1 MIMRNLFLIVTICT
15 ICANA
20 FAQIGPNLYY
30 IEFTDK
36 NNTPY
41 SLDNPLEYLSQRA
54 IDRRQAQNIAI
65 DSLDLPV
72 NPSYIAAL
80 QGLGLEIVNPTKW
93 LNGTTVRTDNYN
105 LIRQAHNL
113 PFVKSTP
120 RFEIDT
126 VETAKK
132 VNKAMMVA
140 GNSPSTNILAPK
152 YTDSEY
158 GLSYNQI
165 ALHNGHIIHSEGFK
179 GEGMLIA
186 VTDGGFTNADQMR
199 SLEYLRNSGR
209 IVATR
214 DFAYDG
220 ITVYDHHEHG
230 SMVLSIM
237 AGYLP
242 GEYIGCAP
250 EASYLLITSES
261 NDYEEIVEEF
271 NWVSA
276 IEYADSMGADLANVS
291 LGYVDFDS
299 QRYNHSADD
308 MDGHTNPSSIAAT
321 IAASRGMMIVVAA
334 GNSGQDENEHIWIGA
349 PSDAYDIVTVGAID
363 VNQNYAPFS
372 SHGFIDG
379 NRIKPDIVSVGW
391 DAYADYINDSIAPG
405 SGTSF
410 ATPLTTGLIACFW
423 QKFHEKSS
431 AEIREALFS
440 AARPTVPTWEEDPT
454 PQMGTP
460 NILTGRGYVDFSL
473 ASEILT
479 GTKNLANDCNISI
492 YPNPTSNEITIC
504 LDNIQNAELN
514 IFSIDGRLLDYR
526 KNVGKELKY
535 DLSHYAKGEY
545 IISICAGNKV
555 VASQTIIKQ

>member
-1 MIMRNLFLIVTICT
+1 MKKTLLIATLIAFCT
-15 ICANA
+15 GA
-20 FAQIGPNLYY
+20 FAQIGPDLYF

-80 QGLGLEIVNPTKW
+80 QELGLEIVNPTKW
-93 LNGTTVRTDNYN
+93 LNGTTVRTNNYN
-105 LIRQAHNL
+105 LVLQARNL

-120 RFEIDT
+120 KFEIDT

-132 VNKAMMVA
+132 VAKSMMVTE
-140 GNSPSTNILAPK
+140 NRPSTNIIAPK

-165 ALHNGHIIHSEGFK
+165 ALHNGHLLHAEGFK

-214 DFAYDG
+214 DFAYNG
-220 ITVYDHHEHG
+220 STVYDHHVHG

-250 EASYLLITSES
+250 EADYILITSECD
-261 NDYEEIVEEF
+261 DYEEIIEEF

-299 QRYNHSADD
+299 ERYNHSRDD
-308 MDGHTNPSSIAAT
+308 MDGHTNPSSIGAN

-334 GNSGQDENEHIWIGA
+334 GNSGQYENGHVWIGA

-363 VNQNYAPFS
+363 VYEDCAPFS
-372 SHGFIDG
+372 SYGFVEE
-379 NRIKPDIVSVGW
+379 NRIKPDIASVGW
-391 DAYADYINDSIAPG
+391 DTYVDYVNDSIDVG

-410 ATPLTTGLIACFW
+410 ATPLSTGLIACFW
-423 QKFHEKSS
+423 QKFRDKTST
-431 AEIREALFS
+431 EIREALFA
-440 AARPTVPTWEEDPT
+440 AARPTVPTWDEDT
-454 PQMGTP
+454 TLTTGTP
-460 NILTGRGYVDFSL
+460 NIFTGRGIVDFEVASNL
-473 ASEILT
+473 LSEITEAHAPFGIEL
-479 GTKNLANDCNISI
+479 
-492 YPNPTSNEITIC
+492 YPNPTSDIVTI
-504 LDNIQNAELN
+504 NLN
-514 IFSIDGRLLDYR
+514 SDKKAQLSIFSSDGRLIDYK
-526 KNVGKELKY
+526 KNVSHEAKYNFAKYPAGKY
-535 DLSHYAKGEY
+535 IVSLS
-545 IISICAGNKV
+545 IDNKV
-555 VASQTIIKQ
+555 VFSQTVIKQ

>member
-1 MIMRNLFLIVTICT
+1 MKKTLLIATLIAFCT
-15 ICANA
+15 GT
-20 FAQIGPNLYY
+20 FAQIGPDLYF

-80 QGLGLEIVNPTKW
+80 QELGLEIVNPTKW
-93 LNGTTVRTDNYN
+93 LNGTTVRTNDYN
-105 LIRQAHNL
+105 LVLQAHNL

-132 VNKAMMVA
+132 VAKSMMVTE
-140 GNSPSTNILAPK
+140 NRPSTNIIAPK

-158 GLSYNQI
+158 GYSYNQI
-165 ALHNGHIIHSEGFK
+165 ALHNGHLLHAEGFK

-209 IVATR
+209 IIATR
-214 DFAYDG
+214 DFAYNG
-220 ITVYDHHEHG
+220 STVYDHHVHG

-250 EASYLLITSES
+250 EADYILITSECD
-261 NDYEEIVEEF
+261 DYEEIIEEF

-276 IEYADSMGADLANVS
+276 IEYADSMGADLTNVS

-299 QRYNHSADD
+299 ERYNHSRDD
-308 MDGHTNPSSIAAT
+308 MDGHTNPSSIGAN

-334 GNSGQDENEHIWIGA
+334 GNSGQYENGHVWIGA

-363 VNQNYAPFS
+363 VNQNSAPFS
-372 SHGFIDG
+372 SYGFVEE
-379 NRIKPDIVSVGW
+379 NRIKPDIASVGW
-391 DAYADYINDSIAPG
+391 DTYVDYVNDSIDIG

-423 QKFHEKSS
+423 QKFHDKTS

-440 AARPTVPTWEEDPT
+440 AARPTNPIMEEDT
-454 PQMGTP
+454 TLTTGTP
-460 NILTGRGYVDFSL
+460 NIFTGRGIVDFEV
-473 ASEILT
+473 AS
-479 GTKNLANDCNISI
+479 NLLSKITEDHATFGIEL
-492 YPNPTSNEITIC
+492 YPNPTSDIVTI
-504 LDNIQNAELN
+504 NLN
-514 IFSIDGRLLDYR
+514 SDKKAQLSIFSSDGRLLDYK
-526 KNVGKELKY
+526 KNILHEAKYNFANYPAGKY
-535 DLSHYAKGEY
+535 IVSLS
-545 IISICAGNKV
+545 IDNKV
-555 VASQTIIKQ
+555 VFSQTVIKQ

>member
-1 MIMRNLFLIVTICT
+1 MKKTLLIATLIALCT
-15 ICANA
+15 GA
-20 FAQIGPNLYY
+20 FAQIGPDLYF

-54 IDRRQAQNIAI
+54 IERRQAQNIAI

-80 QGLGLEIVNPTKW
+80 QELGLEIVNPTKW
-93 LNGTTVRTDNYN
+93 LNGTTVRTNDYN
-105 LIRQAHNL
+105 LVLQARNL

-132 VNKAMMVA
+132 VGKAMMVTE
-140 GNSPSTNILAPK
+140 NRPSTNIIAPK

-165 ALHNGHIIHSEGFK
+165 ALHNGHLLHAEGFK

-214 DFAYDG
+214 DFAYNG
-220 ITVYDHHEHG
+220 STVYGHHVHG

-250 EASYLLITSES
+250 EADYILITSECD
-261 NDYEEIVEEF
+261 DYEEIIEEF

-299 QRYNHSADD
+299 ERYNHSRED
-308 MDGHTNPSSIAAT
+308 MDGHTNPSSIGAN

-334 GNSGQDENEHIWIGA
+334 GNSGQDENGHVWIGA

-363 VNQNYAPFS
+363 VYEDCAPFS
-372 SHGFIDG
+372 SYGFVEE
-379 NRIKPDIVSVGW
+379 NRIKPDIASVGW
-391 DAYADYINDSIAPG
+391 NTYVDYVNDSIDVG

-410 ATPLTTGLIACFW
+410 ATPLSTGLIACFW
-423 QKFHEKSS
+423 QKFRDKTST
-431 AEIREALFS
+431 EIREALFA
-440 AARPTVPTWEEDPT
+440 AARPTVPTWDEDT
-454 PQMGTP
+454 TLTTGTP
-460 NILTGRGYVDFSL
+460 NIFTGRGIVDFEVASNL
-473 ASEILT
+473 LSEITEAHAPFGIEL
-479 GTKNLANDCNISI
+479 
-492 YPNPTSNEITIC
+492 YPNPTSDIVTI
-504 LDNIQNAELN
+504 NLN
-514 IFSIDGRLLDYR
+514 SDKKAQLSIFSSDGRLLDYK
-526 KNVGKELKY
+526 KNISHEAKYNFAKYPAGKY
-535 DLSHYAKGEY
+535 IVSLS
-545 IISICAGNKV
+545 IDNKV
-555 VASQTIIKQ
+555 VFSQTVIKQ

>member
-1 MIMRNLFLIVTICT
+1 
-15 ICANA
+15 
-20 FAQIGPNLYY
+20 
-30 IEFTDK
+30 
-36 NNTPY
+36 
-41 SLDNPLEYLSQRA
+41 YLSQRA

-80 QGLGLEIVNPTKW
+80 QELGLEIVNPTKW
-93 LNGTTVRTDNYN
+93 LNGTTVRTNDYN
-105 LIRQAHNL
+105 LVLQARNL

-132 VNKAMMVA
+132 VAKSMMVT
-140 GNSPSTNILAPK
+140 GNRPNTNILAPK
-152 YTDSEY
+152 YSDSEY
-158 GLSYNQI
+158 GYSYNQI
-165 ALHNGHIIHSEGFK
+165 ALHNGHLLHAEGYK

-186 VTDGGFTNADQMR
+186 VTDGGFTNADRMR

-214 DFAYDG
+214 DFAYG
-220 ITVYDHHEHG
+220 NSSVYGHHAHG

-250 EASYLLITSES
+250 EAEYILITSECD
-261 NDYEEIVEEF
+261 DYEEIIEEF

-299 QRYNHSADD
+299 ERYNHSRED
-308 MDGHTNPSSIAAT
+308 MDGHTNPSSIGAN

-334 GNSGQDENEHIWIGA
+334 GNSGQDENGHVWIGA

-363 VNQNYAPFS
+363 VYEDCAPFS
-372 SHGFIDG
+372 SYGFVEE
-379 NRIKPDIVSVGW
+379 NRIKPDIASVGW
-391 DAYADYINDSIAPG
+391 NTYVDYVNDSIDVG

-410 ATPLTTGLIACFW
+410 ATPLSTGLIACFW
-423 QKFHEKSS
+423 QKFHDKTS
-431 AEIREALFS
+431 AEIRETLFS
-440 AARPTVPTWEEDPT
+440 ATRPTNPIWDEDT
-454 PQMGTP
+454 TLTTGTP
-460 NILTGRGYVDFSL
+460 NIFTGRGIVDFEV
-473 ASEILT
+473 ASNLLT
-479 GTKNLANDCNISI
+479 EKTENHASFGIEL
-492 YPNPTSNEITIC
+492 YPNPTSDIVTI
-504 LDNIQNAELN
+504 NLN
-514 IFSIDGRLLDYR
+514 SDKKAQLSIFSTDGRLLDYK
-526 KNVGKELKY
+526 KNVSHEAKYNFAKYPAGK
-535 DLSHYAKGEY
+535 Y
-545 IISICAGNKV
+545 IVCISIDKQIV
-555 VASQTIIKQ
+555 FSQTVIKQ

>member
-1 MIMRNLFLIVTICT
+1 MKKTLLIATLIALCT
-15 ICANA
+15 GA
-20 FAQIGPNLYY
+20 FAQIGPDLYF

-41 SLDNPLEYLSQRA
+41 SLDNPQEYLSQRA
-54 IDRRQAQNIAI
+54 IDRRQTQNIAI

-80 QGLGLEIVNPTKW
+80 QELGLEIVNPTKW
-93 LNGTTVRTDNYN
+93 LNGTTVRTNDYN
-105 LIRQAHNL
+105 LVLQARNL

-132 VNKAMMVA
+132 VAKSMMVTE
-140 GNSPSTNILAPK
+140 NRQSTNIIAPK

-165 ALHNGHIIHSEGFK
+165 ALHNGHLLHAEGFK

-214 DFAYDG
+214 DFAYNG
-220 ITVYDHHEHG
+220 STVYGHHVHG

-250 EASYLLITSES
+250 EADYILITSECD
-261 NDYEEIVEEF
+261 DYEEIIEEF

-299 QRYNHSADD
+299 ERYNHSRED
-308 MDGHTNPSSIAAT
+308 MDGHTNPSSIGAN

-334 GNSGQDENEHIWIGA
+334 GNNGQYENGHVWIGA

-363 VNQNYAPFS
+363 VNQNSAPFS
-372 SHGFIDG
+372 SHGFVEG
-379 NRIKPDIVSVGW
+379 NRIKPDIASVGW
-391 DAYADYINDSIAPG
+391 DTYVDYVNDSIDVG

-410 ATPLTTGLIACFW
+410 ATPLSTGLIACFW
-423 QKFHEKSS
+423 QKFRDKTST
-431 AEIREALFS
+431 EIREALFA
-440 AARPTVPTWEEDPT
+440 AARPTVPTWDEDIT
-454 PQMGTP
+454 LTTGTP
-460 NILTGRGYVDFSL
+460 NIHTGRGIVDFEVASNL
-473 ASEILT
+473 LSEITEAHAPFGIEL
-479 GTKNLANDCNISI
+479 
-492 YPNPTSNEITIC
+492 YPNPTSDIVTI
-504 LDNIQNAELN
+504 NLN
-514 IFSIDGRLLDYR
+514 SDKKAQLSIFSSNGRLLDYK
-526 KNVGKELKY
+526 KNVSHEAKYNFAKYPAGKY
-535 DLSHYAKGEY
+535 IVSLS
-545 IISICAGNKV
+545 IDNKV
-555 VASQTIIKQ
+555 VFSQTVIKQ

>member
-1 MIMRNLFLIVTICT
+1 MKKNLLIATLIALCT
-15 ICANA
+15 GA
-20 FAQIGPNLYY
+20 FAQIGPDLYF

-41 SLDNPLEYLSQRA
+41 SLDNPQEYLSQRA

-72 NPSYIAAL
+72 NPSYIVAL
-80 QGLGLEIVNPTKW
+80 QELGLEIVNPTKW
-93 LNGTTVRTDNYN
+93 LNGTTVRTNDYN
-105 LIRQAHNL
+105 LVLQARNL

-132 VNKAMMVA
+132 VAKSMMVTE
-140 GNSPSTNILAPK
+140 NRLSTNIIAPK

-165 ALHNGHIIHSEGFK
+165 ALHNGHLLHAEGFK

-214 DFAYDG
+214 DFAYNG
-220 ITVYDHHEHG
+220 STVYGHHVHG

-250 EASYLLITSES
+250 EADYILITSECD
-261 NDYEEIVEEF
+261 DYEEIIEEF

-276 IEYADSMGADLANVS
+276 VEYADSMGADLANVS

-299 QRYNHSADD
+299 ERYNHSRED
-308 MDGHTNPSSIAAT
+308 MDGHTNPSSIGAN

-334 GNSGQDENEHIWIGA
+334 GNSGQDENGHVWIGA

-363 VNQNYAPFS
+363 VYEDCAPFS
-372 SHGFIDG
+372 SYGFVEE
-379 NRIKPDIVSVGW
+379 NRIKPDIASVGW
-391 DAYADYINDSIAPG
+391 NTYVDYVNDSIDIG

-410 ATPLTTGLIACFW
+410 ATPLSTGLIACFW
-423 QKFHEKSS
+423 QKFHDKTS
-431 AEIREALFS
+431 AEIRETLFS
-440 AARPTVPTWEEDPT
+440 ATRPTNPIWDEDT
-454 PQMGTP
+454 TLTTGTP
-460 NILTGRGYVDFSL
+460 NIFTGRGIVDFEVASNL
-473 ASEILT
+473 LSEITEAHAPFGIEL
-479 GTKNLANDCNISI
+479 
-492 YPNPTSNEITIC
+492 YPNPTSDIVTIN
-504 LDNIQNAELN
+504 LNSDKNAQLS
-514 IFSIDGRLLDYR
+514 IFSTDGRLLDYK
-526 KNVGKELKY
+526 KNISHEAKYNFAKYPAGK
-535 DLSHYAKGEY
+535 Y
-545 IISICAGNKV
+545 IVCISIDKQIV
-555 VASQTIIKQ
+555 FSQTVIKQ

>member
-1 MIMRNLFLIVTICT
+1 MKKTLLIATLIALCT
-15 ICANA
+15 GA
-20 FAQIGPNLYY
+20 FAQIGPDLYF

-41 SLDNPLEYLSQRA
+41 SLNNPLEYLSQRA
-54 IDRRQAQNIAI
+54 IERRQAQNIAI

-80 QGLGLEIVNPTKW
+80 QELGLEIVNPTKW

-105 LIRQAHNL
+105 LVLQARNL

-132 VNKAMMVA
+132 VGKSMMVTE
-140 GNSPSTNILAPK
+140 NRPSTNIIAPK

-165 ALHNGHIIHSEGFK
+165 ALHNGHLLHAEGFR

-199 SLEYLRNSGR
+199 SLEHLRNSGR

-214 DFAYDG
+214 DFAYNG
-220 ITVYDHHEHG
+220 STVYDHHVHG

-250 EASYLLITSES
+250 EADYILITSES
-261 NDYEEIVEEF
+261 DDYEEIVEEF

-299 QRYNHSADD
+299 ERYNHSRND

-334 GNSGQDENEHIWIGA
+334 GNSGQDENGHVWIGA

-363 VNQNYAPFS
+363 VHEDCAPFS
-372 SHGFIDG
+372 SYGFVEA
-379 NRIKPDIVSVGW
+379 NRIKPDIASVGW
-391 DAYADYINDSIAPG
+391 DTYVDYVNDSIAVG

-410 ATPLTTGLIACFW
+410 ATPLSTGLIACFW
-423 QKFHEKSS
+423 QKFHDKTSV
-431 AEIREALFS
+431 EIREALFS
-440 AARPTVPTWEEDPT
+440 ATRPTNPIWDEDT
-454 PQMGTP
+454 TLITGTP
-460 NILTGRGYVDFSL
+460 NIFTGRGIVDFEV
-473 ASEILT
+473 AS
-479 GTKNLANDCNISI
+479 NLLSKITEDHATFGIEL
-492 YPNPTSNEITIC
+492 YPNPTSDIITI
-504 LDNIQNAELN
+504 NLN
-514 IFSIDGRLLDYR
+514 SDKKAQMSIFSSDGRLLDYK
-526 KNVGKELKY
+526 KNVSHEAKYNFAKYPAGK
-535 DLSHYAKGEY
+535 Y
-545 IISICAGNKV
+545 IVSISIDKQIV
-555 VASQTIIKQ
+555 FSQTVIKQ

>member
-1 MIMRNLFLIVTICT
+1 MKKTLLIATLIALCT
-15 ICANA
+15 GA
-20 FAQIGPNLYY
+20 FAQIGPDLYF

-41 SLDNPLEYLSQRA
+41 SLDNPQEYLSQRA
-54 IDRRQAQNIAI
+54 IDRRQTQNIAI

-80 QGLGLEIVNPTKW
+80 QELGLEIVNPTKW
-93 LNGTTVRTDNYN
+93 LNGTTVRTNDYN
-105 LIRQAHNL
+105 LVLQARNL

-132 VNKAMMVA
+132 VAKSMMVTE
-140 GNSPSTNILAPK
+140 NRPSTNIIAPK

-165 ALHNGHIIHSEGFK
+165 ALHNGHLLHAEGFK

-214 DFAYDG
+214 DFAYNG
-220 ITVYDHHEHG
+220 STVYGHHVHG

-250 EASYLLITSES
+250 EADYILITSECD
-261 NDYEEIVEEF
+261 DYEEIIEEF

-299 QRYNHSADD
+299 ERYNHSRED
-308 MDGHTNPSSIAAT
+308 MDGHTNPSSIGAN

-334 GNSGQDENEHIWIGA
+334 GNSGQDENGHVWIGA

-363 VNQNYAPFS
+363 VYEDCAPFS
-372 SHGFIDG
+372 SYGFVEE
-379 NRIKPDIVSVGW
+379 NRIKPDIASVGW
-391 DAYADYINDSIAPG
+391 DTYVDYVNDSIDVG

-410 ATPLTTGLIACFW
+410 ATPLSTGLIACFW
-423 QKFHEKSS
+423 QKFHDKTS
-431 AEIREALFS
+431 AEIREALFA
-440 AARPTVPTWEEDPT
+440 AARPTVPTWDEDT
-454 PQMGTP
+454 TLTTGTP
-460 NILTGRGYVDFSL
+460 NIFTGRGIVDFEVASNL
-473 ASEILT
+473 LSEITEAHAPFGIEL
-479 GTKNLANDCNISI
+479 
-492 YPNPTSNEITIC
+492 YPNPTSDIVTI
-504 LDNIQNAELN
+504 NLN
-514 IFSIDGRLLDYR
+514 SDKKAQLSIFSTDGRLLDYK
-526 KNVGKELKY
+526 KNISHEAKYNFAKYHAGK
-535 DLSHYAKGEY
+535 Y
-545 IISICAGNKV
+545 IVCISIDKQIV
-555 VASQTIIKQ
+555 FSQTVIKQ

>member
-1 MIMRNLFLIVTICT
+1 MKKTLLIATLIALCT
-15 ICANA
+15 GA
-20 FAQIGPNLYY
+20 FAQIGPDLYF

-41 SLDNPLEYLSQRA
+41 SLDNPQEYLSQRA

-80 QGLGLEIVNPTKW
+80 QELGLEIVNPTKW
-93 LNGTTVRTDNYN
+93 LNGTTVRTNDYN
-105 LIRQAHNL
+105 LVLQARNL

-132 VNKAMMVA
+132 VAKSMMVTE
-140 GNSPSTNILAPK
+140 NRPSTNIIAPK

-165 ALHNGHIIHSEGFK
+165 ALHNGHLLHAEGFK

-186 VTDGGFTNADQMR
+186 VTDGGFTKADQMR

-214 DFAYDG
+214 DFAYNG
-220 ITVYDHHEHG
+220 STVYGHHVHG

-250 EASYLLITSES
+250 EADYILITSECD
-261 NDYEEIVEEF
+261 DYEEIIEEF

-299 QRYNHSADD
+299 ERYNHSRED
-308 MDGHTNPSSIAAT
+308 MDGHTNPSSIGAN

-334 GNSGQDENEHIWIGA
+334 GNSGQDENGHVWIGA

-363 VNQNYAPFS
+363 VYEDCAPFS
-372 SHGFIDG
+372 SYGFVEE
-379 NRIKPDIVSVGW
+379 NRIKPDIASVGW
-391 DAYADYINDSIAPG
+391 NTYVDYVNDSIDVG

-410 ATPLTTGLIACFW
+410 ATPLSTGLIACFW
-423 QKFHEKSS
+423 QKFRDKTST
-431 AEIREALFS
+431 EIREALFA
-440 AARPTVPTWEEDPT
+440 AARPTVPTWDEDT
-454 PQMGTP
+454 TLTTGTP
-460 NILTGRGYVDFSL
+460 NIFTGRGIVDFEVGSNL
-473 ASEILT
+473 LSEITEAHAPFGIEL
-479 GTKNLANDCNISI
+479 
-492 YPNPTSNEITIC
+492 YPNPTSDIVTI
-504 LDNIQNAELN
+504 NLN
-514 IFSIDGRLLDYR
+514 SDKKAQLSIFSSDGRLLDYK
-526 KNVGKELKY
+526 KNVSHEAKYNFAKYPAGK
-535 DLSHYAKGEY
+535 Y
-545 IISICAGNKV
+545 IVNVSIDNKV
-555 VASQTIIKQ
+555 VFSQTVIKQ

>member
-1 MIMRNLFLIVTICT
+1 MKKTLLIATLIAFCT
-15 ICANA
+15 GA
-20 FAQIGPNLYY
+20 FAQIGPDLYF

-80 QGLGLEIVNPTKW
+80 QELGLEIVNPTKW
-93 LNGTTVRTDNYN
+93 LNGTTVRTNDYN
-105 LIRQAHNL
+105 LVLQARNL

-132 VNKAMMVA
+132 VAKSMMVTE
-140 GNSPSTNILAPK
+140 NRPSTNIIAPK

-165 ALHNGHIIHSEGFK
+165 ALHNGHLLHAEGFK

-209 IVATR
+209 IIATR
-214 DFAYDG
+214 DFAYNG
-220 ITVYDHHEHG
+220 STVYDHHVHG

-250 EASYLLITSES
+250 EADYILITSECD
-261 NDYEEIVEEF
+261 DYEEIIEEF

-276 IEYADSMGADLANVS
+276 IEYADSMGADLTNVS

-299 QRYNHSADD
+299 ERYNHSRDD
-308 MDGHTNPSSIAAT
+308 MDGHTNPSSIGAN

-334 GNSGQDENEHIWIGA
+334 GNSGQYENGHVWIGA

-363 VNQNYAPFS
+363 VNQNSAPFS
-372 SHGFIDG
+372 SYGFVEE
-379 NRIKPDIVSVGW
+379 NRIKPDIASVGW
-391 DAYADYINDSIAPG
+391 DTYVDYVNDSIDIG

-423 QKFHEKSS
+423 QKFHDKTS

-440 AARPTVPTWEEDPT
+440 AARPTNPIMEEDT
-454 PQMGTP
+454 TLTTGTP
-460 NILTGRGYVDFSL
+460 NIFTGRGIVDFEV
-473 ASEILT
+473 AS
-479 GTKNLANDCNISI
+479 NLLSKITEDHATFGIEL
-492 YPNPTSNEITIC
+492 YPNPTSDIVTI
-504 LDNIQNAELN
+504 NLN
-514 IFSIDGRLLDYR
+514 SDKKAQLSIFSSDGRLLDYK
-526 KNVGKELKY
+526 KNILHEAKYNFANYPAGKY
-535 DLSHYAKGEY
+535 IVSLS
-545 IISICAGNKV
+545 IDNKV
-555 VASQTIIKQ
+555 VFSQTVIKQ

>member
-1 MIMRNLFLIVTICT
+1 MKKTLLIATLIALCT
-15 ICANA
+15 GA
-20 FAQIGPNLYY
+20 FAQIGPDLYF

-80 QGLGLEIVNPTKW
+80 QELGLEIVNPTKW
-93 LNGTTVRTDNYN
+93 LNGTTVRTNDYN
-105 LIRQAHNL
+105 LVLQARNL

-132 VNKAMMVA
+132 VAKSMMVTE
-140 GNSPSTNILAPK
+140 NRPSTNIIAPK

-158 GLSYNQI
+158 GLSYDQI
-165 ALHNGHIIHSEGFK
+165 ALHNGHLLHAEGFK

-214 DFAYDG
+214 DFAYNG
-220 ITVYDHHEHG
+220 STVYGHHVHG

-250 EASYLLITSES
+250 EADYILITSECD
-261 NDYEEIVEEF
+261 DYEEIIEEF

-299 QRYNHSADD
+299 ERYNHSRED
-308 MDGHTNPSSIAAT
+308 MDGHTNPSSIGAN

-334 GNSGQDENEHIWIGA
+334 GNSGQDENGHVWIGA

-363 VNQNYAPFS
+363 VNQNSAPFS
-372 SHGFIDG
+372 SHGFVEG
-379 NRIKPDIVSVGW
+379 NRIKPDIASVGW
-391 DAYADYINDSIAPG
+391 DTYVDYVNDSIDVG

-410 ATPLTTGLIACFW
+410 ATPLSTGLIACFW
-423 QKFHEKSS
+423 QKFREKTST
-431 AEIREALFS
+431 EIREALFA
-440 AARPTVPTWEEDPT
+440 AARPTVPTWDEDT
-454 PQMGTP
+454 TLTTGTP
-460 NILTGRGYVDFSL
+460 NIFTGRGIVDFEVASNML
-473 ASEILT
+473 SEITEAHAPFGIEL
-479 GTKNLANDCNISI
+479 
-492 YPNPTSNEITIC
+492 YPNPTSDIVTI
-504 LDNIQNAELN
+504 NLN
-514 IFSIDGRLLDYR
+514 SDKKAQISIFSSDGRLLDYK
-526 KNVGKELKY
+526 KNVSHEAKYNFAKYPAGKY
-535 DLSHYAKGEY
+535 IVSLS
-545 IISICAGNKV
+545 IDNKV
-555 VASQTIIKQ
+555 VFSQTVIKQ

>member
-1 MIMRNLFLIVTICT
+1 MKKTLLIATLIALCT
-15 ICANA
+15 GA
-20 FAQIGPNLYY
+20 FAQIGPDLYF

-80 QGLGLEIVNPTKW
+80 QELGLEIINPTKW
-93 LNGTTVRTDNYN
+93 LNGTTVRTNNYN
-105 LIRQAHNL
+105 LVLQARNL

-132 VNKAMMVA
+132 VNKARSA
-140 GNSPSTNILAPK
+140 TQSTTASSIITPK
-152 YTDSEY
+152 YTQSEY
-158 GLSYNQI
+158 GVSYDQI
-165 ALHNGHIIHSEGFK
+165 ALHNGHLLHAEGFK

-214 DFAYDG
+214 DFAYG
-220 ITVYDHHEHG
+220 NSSVYGHHAHG

-250 EASYLLITSES
+250 EADYILITSES
-261 NDYEEIVEEF
+261 DDYEEIVEEF

-291 LGYVDFDS
+291 LGYVDFES
-299 QRYNHSADD
+299 ERYNHSHND
-308 MDGHTNPSSIAAT
+308 MDGHTNPSSIGAT
-321 IAASRGMMIVVAA
+321 IAASRGMIIVVAA
-334 GNSGQDENEHIWIGA
+334 GNSGQDENGHVWIGA

-363 VNQNYAPFS
+363 VFENCAPFS
-372 SHGFIDG
+372 SYGFVEE
-379 NRIKPDIVSVGW
+379 NRIKPDIASVGW
-391 DAYADYINDSIAPG
+391 NTYVDYVNDSIDVG

-410 ATPLTTGLIACFW
+410 ATPLSTGLIACFW
-423 QKFHEKSS
+423 QKFRNKTS

-440 AARPTVPTWEEDPT
+440 ATRPTNPIMDEDT
-454 PQMGTP
+454 TLTTGTP
-460 NILTGRGYVDFSL
+460 NIFTGRGIVDFEVAANL
-473 ASEILT
+473 LT
-479 GTKNLANDCNISI
+479 EKTESSAPFGIEL
-492 YPNPTSNEITIC
+492 YPNPTSDIVTI
-504 LDNIQNAELN
+504 DIKSDKKAQMS
-514 IFSIDGRLLDYR
+514 IFSSDGRLLDYK
-526 KNVGKELKY
+526 KNVSHEAKYNFAKYPAGK
-535 DLSHYAKGEY
+535 Y
-545 IISICAGNKV
+545 IVSISIDKQIV
-555 VASQTIIKQ
+555 FSQTIIKQ

>member
-1 MIMRNLFLIVTICT
+1 MKKTLLIATLIALCT
-15 ICANA
+15 GA
-20 FAQIGPNLYY
+20 FAQIGPDLYF

-41 SLDNPLEYLSQRA
+41 SLDNPQEYLSQKA

-80 QGLGLEIVNPTKW
+80 QELGLEIVNPTKW
-93 LNGTTVRTDNYN
+93 LNGTTVRTNDYN
-105 LIRQAHNL
+105 LVLQARNL

-132 VNKAMMVA
+132 VGKAMMVTE
-140 GNSPSTNILAPK
+140 NRPSTNIIAPK

-165 ALHNGHIIHSEGFK
+165 ALHNGHLLHAEGFK

-214 DFAYDG
+214 DFAYNG
-220 ITVYDHHEHG
+220 STVYGHHVHG

-250 EASYLLITSES
+250 EADYILITSECD
-261 NDYEEIVEEF
+261 DYEEIIEEF

-299 QRYNHSADD
+299 ERYNHSRND

-334 GNSGQDENEHIWIGA
+334 GNSGQYENGHVWIGA

-363 VNQNYAPFS
+363 VNQNSAPFS
-372 SHGFIDG
+372 SYGFVEE
-379 NRIKPDIVSVGW
+379 NRIKPDIASVGW
-391 DAYADYINDSIAPG
+391 NTYVDYVNDSIDVG

-410 ATPLTTGLIACFW
+410 ATPLSTGLIACFW
-423 QKFHEKSS
+423 QKFRDKTST
-431 AEIREALFS
+431 EIREALFA
-440 AARPTVPTWEEDPT
+440 AARPTVPTWDEDIT
-454 PQMGTP
+454 LTTGTP
-460 NILTGRGYVDFSL
+460 NIHTGRGIVDFEMASNL
-473 ASEILT
+473 LSEITEAHAPFGIEL
-479 GTKNLANDCNISI
+479 
-492 YPNPTSNEITIC
+492 YPNPTSDIVTI
-504 LDNIQNAELN
+504 NLN
-514 IFSIDGRLLDYR
+514 SDKKAQLSIFSSDGRLLDYK
-526 KNVGKELKY
+526 KNISHEAKYNFAKYPAGKY
-535 DLSHYAKGEY
+535 IVSLS
-545 IISICAGNKV
+545 IDNKV
-555 VASQTIIKQ
+555 VFSQTVIKQ